1 MADSETLVTREP
13 FVKSLLLVL
22 GKSMDEVIISK
33 VEDIFKSIDLKEV
46 PKSLETK
53 VLTMEF
59 DVYTDYLISVL
70 PGEFLW
76 N

>member
-70 PGEFLW
+70 PGEFLR